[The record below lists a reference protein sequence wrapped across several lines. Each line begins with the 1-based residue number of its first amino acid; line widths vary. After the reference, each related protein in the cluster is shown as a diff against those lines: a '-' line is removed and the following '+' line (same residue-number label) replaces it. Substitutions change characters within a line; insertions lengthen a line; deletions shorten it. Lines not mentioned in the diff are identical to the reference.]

1 MNRVINP
8 WLVEHQAADRS
19 AGEIGLLEH
28 IGRASGKV
36 RVSPVHPVPIEGG
49 YRIVVPL
56 GAESQWA
63 RNVLAAGHCRLQI
76 GDSVHELDEPTML
89 SPLRVSGIA
98 PFAGHAM
105 EWLGFRYLLL
115 HQFSEHPGT
124 LASVTGSTAIPVV
137 ETPVPVEL
145 VQPAPVA

>member
-1 MNRVINP
+1 MNRVVNP

-76 GDSVHELDEPTML
+76 GDSVHELGL
-89 SPLRVSGIA
+89 A
-98 PFAGHAM
+98 PGVPATA
-105 EWLGFRYLLL
+105 
-115 HQFSEHPGT
+115 T
-124 LASVTGSTAIPVV
+124 VKATSVMVDRT
-137 ETPVPVEL
+137 
-145 VQPAPVA
+145 